1 MKTCKENF
9 KTLCIWTC
17 FFYYFFMLIYS
28 SFIFLKIFI
37 NLSFLMTTLEKK
49 KKKKKFPRAAT
60 YYVSNILNYL
70 FCCPL
75 NLSMFVK
82 FRCKVFWT
90 LKLYI

>member
-9 KTLCIWTC
+9 KTLCIWAC

-49 KKKKKFPRAAT
+49 KNFLEP
-60 YYVSNILNYL
+60 
-70 FCCPL
+70 PL
-75 NLSMFVK
+75 IMSLTF
-82 FRCKVFWT
+82 
-90 LKLYI
+90 

>member
-9 KTLCIWTC
+9 KTLCIWAC

-37 NLSFLMTTLEKK
+37 NLSFLMTTLE